1 MGIFSKIWK
10 GVKKTFKKIFKPIKK
25 VFKSVGKF
33 MNKIGIVGQIAM
45 MFIPIPGLGALMS
58 GLGSMGTKALGWLS
72 QAGTIGAGAAK
83 VIGSAFKFA
92 KGIAKPFVEISKGVT
107 GFIKDVS
114 KYVVNKIPG
123 VTITS
128 APSSIFGPKGAWQT
142 ASETITNSFSTFKGD
157 MVSAASMD
165 IGDLLTPD
173 MDKIIPKTAPMTS
186 ADVEATYS
194 DALDFGKAPPD
205 SAIIKDLKKLEVFE
219 APKSLLADTNT
230 VTAATSTA
238 PATTQSSSPYVEKAG
253 ASVVQ
258 ETIEEGS
265 EGFFNKMKDSILDP
279 YKKFAG
285 DPLGTTGEAAANFV
299 SDQLSPQALYN
310 RFTTPDMPEA
320 AKRFQGMYI
329 SPERAADK
337 YSMFSQ
343 MTQQP
348 VFEQST
354 EFADMYSMGL
364 GRGGLTAMPNGVLG
378 YGGSDMYREM
388 MAKLGVP
395 ATGSVTGY

>member
-25 VFKSVGKF
+25 VFASVGKF

-123 VTITS
+123 VTITG
-128 APSSIFGPKGAWQT
+128 APSSIFGKGGAWQT

-165 IGDLLTPD
+165 IGDLFVSD

-194 DALDFGKAPPD
+194 DALDFGKAAPD
-205 SAIIKDLKKLEVFE
+205 SAIIKDLKKLDVFE

-238 PATTQSSSPYVEKAG
+238 PVTTQSSSPYAEEVGAG
-253 ASVVQ
+253 VVQ
-258 ETIEEGS
+258 ETIEEGT
-265 EGFFNKMKDSILDP
+265 EGFFNKMKNSILDP

-310 RFTTPDMPEA
+310 RFTAPDMPEA